1 MTLPDFIGIGSMRCG
16 SSWLH
21 TLLDSHP
28 QIYVPQK
35 RIEVNYFTRYYHK
48 GQDWYESYF
57 PSEEEK
63 TQYKVIGEVSPQYI
77 CFPEAV
83 PRIQRIGTVKKFLTT
98 FRDPVKRA
106 YSDYGLAIRE
116 GRYSKP
122 FADYVVEVPEAMEI
136 SQYAKQ
142 LAPFLDQFPQEQF
155 LNLIFESATANV
167 DEARDRIANFFNV
180 DRSLFPEDVGQEK
193 VNSTYVPRNK
203 GLSLL
208 ATKVRYSLRQADL
221 DGVITFAKRLGVESI
236 LKKGAK
242 DKLPP
247 IDSDLRKQ
255 LLDILMPDI
264 ERLEQM
270 LKLDLSDWKQC

>member
-28 QIYVPQK
+28 HIYVPQK

-57 PSEEEK
+57 PSEAERS
-63 TQYKVIGEVSPQYI
+63 QYKVIGEVSPQYI
-77 CFPEAV
+77 CFPEAIG
-83 PRIQRIGTVKKFLTT
+83 RIQAIPTVKKFLTT

-106 YSDYGLAIRE
+106 HSDYGLAIRE

-122 FADYVVEVPEAMEI
+122 FADYVEDVPESIEI
-136 SQYAKQ
+136 SKYAQQ

-155 LNLIFESATANV
+155 LTLIFESSMTNV
-167 DEARDRIANFFNV
+167 AEARERIAQFLEV
-180 DRSLFPEDVGQEK
+180 DSALFPEEAGRDK

-203 GLSLL
+203 GLSLI
-208 ATKVRYSLRQADL
+208 ATKIRYSLRRADL
-221 DGVITFAKRLGVESI
+221 DGVITLAKRLGVESL
-236 LKKGAK
+236 LKTSAQNS
-242 DKLPP
+242 LPP
-247 IDSDLRKQ
+247 IDPELRKR
-255 LLDILMPDI
+255 LLDIFISDI

-270 LKLDLSDWKQC
+270 LSLDLTAWKQG